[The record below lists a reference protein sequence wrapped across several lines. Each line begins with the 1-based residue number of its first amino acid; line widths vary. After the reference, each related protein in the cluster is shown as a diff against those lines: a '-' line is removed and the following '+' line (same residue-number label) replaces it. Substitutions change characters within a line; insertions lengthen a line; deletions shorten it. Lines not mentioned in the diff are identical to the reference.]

1 MTRTL
6 ITLAWLGLL
15 STTAQA
21 LPSDLKVLAR
31 FDLGYAKCE
40 TRFPH
45 MRGHR
50 DEAYLALWKV
60 KPDAKHRAELAT
72 VRKGGKY
79 RQERQLALKSMD
91 KGGGAE
97 HEEKLKRQCE
107 ATWGETVRNA
117 PPAKTR

>member
-1 MTRTL
+1 MTRTS
-6 ITLAWLGLL
+6 ITLALL
-15 STTAQA
+15 ALMATTAQA
-21 LPSDLKVLAR
+21 LPSTTKVLAQ

-50 DEAYLALWKV
+50 DDAYLALWKA
-60 KPDAKHRAELAT
+60 KPDAKNRAELAT

-79 RQERQLALKSMD
+79 QQERRLALKSMD
-91 KGGGAE
+91 KSGGAE
-97 HEEKLKRQCE
+97 LEEKLKRQCQ

-117 PPAKTR
+117 PPAKR